1 MGKLE
6 DMALLVAVVEAG
18 GLSAAGRHMGLSP
31 ATMTARLKA
40 IEERYQTR
48 LFHRSTRAI
57 TMTRAGEEFY
67 HAALRVLDEMNH
79 AESLLTQKEGVL
91 SGNIRISALR
101 FWPTVSQ
108 PGPARFFPAASGS
121 EKLGIP
127 GRKRQRSGS
136 QSSGH
141 EHSFRKPARQ
151 QPGRQKY
158 PPES

>member
-31 ATMTARLKA
+31 ATMTAGLKA

-79 AESLLTQKEGVL
+79 AESLLTQRRG
-91 SGNIRISALR
+91 A
-101 FWPTVSQ
+101 
-108 PGPARFFPAASGS
+108 
-121 EKLGIP
+121 
-127 GRKRQRSGS
+127 QR
-136 QSSGH
+136 
-141 EHSFRKPARQ
+141 
-151 QPGRQKY
+151 
-158 PPES
+158 

>member
-91 SGNIRISALR
+91 SGNIRISAPSD
-101 FWPTVSQ
+101 F
-108 PGPARFFPAASGS
+108 
-121 EKLGIP
+121 
-127 GRKRQRSGS
+127 GRQYL
-136 QSSGH
+136 
-141 EHSFRKPARQ
+141 RQ

-158 PPES
+158 PPESSGSGRLGQLSSGGRHSGRH